1 MVHKSVPRDSFST
14 PQKNNPPDNNNNN
27 NNNDSDNPY
36 RKRLRSWKQPST
48 EEKYGSPT
56 NDKILPSH
64 RSTIY
69 RYPIP
74 LNQDHQSIPSSAI
87 LSESL
92 TVKSAFYRPSPSS
105 TSIQTI
111 NDVNNNH
118 VPTRNPDNR
127 KRKTDSLSNES
138 LSSQASRIATLETV
152 SDLIDREN
160 IRIKR
165 TSDSHVHITRLFIE
179 TSL

>member
-1 MVHKSVPRDSFST
+1 MVRKSVPKESFST
-14 PQKNNPPDNNNNN
+14 SQKTNPTN
-27 NNNDSDNPY
+27 NNNDSNNPY
-36 RKRLRSWKQPST
+36 RKRLRSWKQPSI
-48 EEKYGSPT
+48 EEKYDSPA
-56 NDKILPSH
+56 NDEILPSY

-74 LNQDHQSIPSSAI
+74 LNQDHQSMPSSAI

-111 NDVNNNH
+111 NDINNNH
-118 VPTRNPDNR
+118 VPTPRGNPDNR
-127 KRKTDSLSNES
+127 KRKTSSSSNES
-138 LSSQASRIATLETV
+138 LSSKASRITTLETV
-152 SDLIDREN
+152 SDLIDREHT
-160 IRIKR
+160 RIKR
-165 TSDSHVHITRLFIE
+165 TSDSHLHITRVFIE